1 MRESPNPSAWH
12 WGMVPRGAAGTV
24 SEGAGFDG
32 VAEGVE
38 APLLEDPP
46 FEASGVL
53 GVRELGVLDAG
64 VAGVAG
70 GLVVTPLGE
79 DGEASWGDE
88 GETVLG
94 DCGVVL
100 SVEGEDG
107 VVTPLGDAGLVSPL
121 GEAGVVSAG
130 GVLGEGLGLG
140 ETGTQAPPLGKVES
154 NRICDSPRFKE
165 ALTLGHERRAEVSP

>member
-1 MRESPNPSAWH
+1 
-12 WGMVPRGAAGTV
+12 MVPRGAAETV
-24 SEGAGFDG
+24 SGAGFDG
-32 VAEGVE
+32 VAGLAEGVE

-53 GVRELGVLDAG
+53 GVRELGVL
-64 VAGVAG
+64 VAGVSGLAG

-79 DGEASWGDE
+79 DGEASWVE

-100 SVEGEDG
+100 SVEGVDG
-107 VVTPLGDAGLVSPL
+107 VVTPL

-130 GVLGEGLGLG
+130 GVPAFGGVLRGESG
-140 ETGTQAPPLGKVES
+140 ETGTQAPPLGKEES
-154 NRICDSPRFKE
+154 NRICDSPRFKV
-165 ALTLGHERRAEVSP
+165 ALTLGHERRAEFSP